1 MDNTKNIN
9 YTKFNEQ
16 SISKYSKD
24 DIDCFDDD
32 DSAIS
37 FLKDKDSFRA
47 FNIGIADTFKRKG
60 IDIDP
65 EDKSAMASY
74 LFSRL
79 KAINAT
85 VEKETVYSWING
97 SHRPKVEAGSRKRI
111 YEIFCGL

>member
-47 FNIGIADTFKRKG
+47 FNIGIADTR
-60 IDIDP
+60 
-65 EDKSAMASY
+65 
-74 LFSRL
+74 
-79 KAINAT
+79 
-85 VEKETVYSWING
+85 
-97 SHRPKVEAGSRKRI
+97 H
-111 YEIFCGL
+111 